1 MLPFWREYVIRL
13 VELGLQLWFIVMF
26 IRLLI
31 QRKRLRDS
39 KATYIPYG
47 LAFLFSFIMMG
58 ASEFIGL
65 PIKTLIY
72 LGYGFNFN
80 ALVFSYF
87 VFKNMVGVLGDF
99 KPGAYLMKFLKYLF
113 LILSILTAISFLFKS
128 LVMLLTV

>member
-31 QRKRLRDS
+31 QKKRLRDS
-39 KATYIPYG
+39 KVTYIPYG

-58 ASEFIGL
+58 ASGFIGL
-65 PIKTLIY
+65 PTKTLIY

-87 VFKNMVGVLGDF
+87 V
-99 KPGAYLMKFLKYLF
+99 
-113 LILSILTAISFLFKS
+113 
-128 LVMLLTV
+128 